1 MDHQWITVI
10 ALPSCIRRRGSEWGS
25 YAYHLS
31 NLNSLVV
38 RILDLGPLNLRTET
52 QTETE
57 TGNQQ
62 KQTQTQ
68 ELQTIIQEK
77 KCTDMQWC
85 EYYIAVCDHVTVIG
99 MWPLSILEFMV
110 TICGAPFW
118 NGCGKNDCF
127 CFWPM
132 NERIYDASLFS
143 QVVLCVVGLVQRL
156 RNYLL
161 GDGFPERRIKSILR
175 RVDRKETDCNYNAAK
190 KVHFEVWIKY

>member
-1 MDHQWITVI
+1 MDHLWITVI

-127 CFWPM
+127 CFGRWM
-132 NERIYDASLFS
+132 RELSDAPLFFSGSFVCRGSRSAPS
-143 QVVLCVVGLVQRL
+143 QLFAWWWFSGATCQIHTSSRRSKKTRLGFQR
-156 RNYLL
+156 Y
-161 GDGFPERRIKSILR
+161 
-175 RVDRKETDCNYNAAK
+175 
-190 KVHFEVWIKY
+190 